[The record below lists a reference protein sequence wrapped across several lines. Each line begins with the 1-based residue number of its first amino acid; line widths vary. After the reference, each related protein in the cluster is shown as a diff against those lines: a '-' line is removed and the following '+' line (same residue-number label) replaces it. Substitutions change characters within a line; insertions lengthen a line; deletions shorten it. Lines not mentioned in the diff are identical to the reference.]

1 MREMIFQKGQNFNQY
16 PAFFKRGTFVRR
28 ITEER
33 PFSAEELA
41 RIPEKHRPALET
53 LVARSRFVELDM
65 PVFTK
70 VTNRAAVIFDAADPE
85 NQRSRHPV
93 NRVDGHGLRMPS
105 PSRLLTP
112 EPIASLPLFQAQFR
126 K

>member
-41 RIPEKHRPALET
+41 RIPEKHRPAPET
-53 LVARSRFVELDM
+53 LVARALSSSTCRCSR
-65 PVFTK
+65 K
-70 VTNRAAVIFDAADPE
+70 
-85 NQRSRHPV
+85 
-93 NRVDGHGLRMPS
+93 
-105 PSRLLTP
+105 
-112 EPIASLPLFQAQFR
+112 
-126 K
+126 